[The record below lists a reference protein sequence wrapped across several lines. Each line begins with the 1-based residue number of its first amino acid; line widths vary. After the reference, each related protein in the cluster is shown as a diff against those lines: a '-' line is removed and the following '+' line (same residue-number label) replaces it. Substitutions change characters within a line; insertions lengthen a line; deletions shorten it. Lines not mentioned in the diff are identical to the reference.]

1 MHQLLPH
8 ISLKNPWAMLRVWQW
23 RRDMVSALGVPVTRR
38 CLTVLLFSL
47 LPVLGPVMSVASL
60 MPRPALAREF
70 ESPDIAAM
78 VQSIVGVK
86 AIVPSNARTAE
97 SLGTER
103 MGNGIVIDS
112 SGLIVTIGYLVMEA
126 SSVEVRTA
134 DGKVYPADIVAYDQA
149 SGFGLLRGQYGFK
162 AKPMRLGRSAEVK
175 VGDPLLALSHGGPE
189 GARATLLVSK
199 REFAGYWEYLLDE
212 ALFTSPPVMDFG
224 GAALVSAKGELIG
237 VGSLFVHDAAPPLES
252 PGNMFVPVDVL
263 RPILGDL
270 IALGRTSTPPRPW
283 LGLTTHEEGDRL
295 VIRQVTPGS
304 PAANAGL
311 KTNDAIVG
319 VAGQPVSGLADLYRK
334 IWALGDAG
342 VRVPLDIRRGD
353 QVESVPVMSMDRY
366 RHLRLNPTF

>member
-1 MHQLLPH
+1 
-8 ISLKNPWAMLRVWQW
+8 
-23 RRDMVSALGVPVTRR
+23 MVSALGVPANRR
-38 CLTVLLFSL
+38 FPSAPLLSL
-47 LPVLGPVMSVASL
+47 PPILAALIFVAL
-60 MPRPALAREF
+60 IFTALWVPRSALAQET
-70 ESPDIAAM
+70 EPPDLAAPNLAAM

-103 MGNGIVIDS
+103 MGSGIVIDS
-112 SGLIVTIGYLVMEA
+112 GGLIVTIGYLVMEA

-134 DGKVYPADIVAYDQA
+134 DGKVHPADIVAYDQV

-162 AKPMRLGRSAEVK
+162 AKPMRLGRSAAVK
-175 VGDPLLALSHGGPE
+175 VGDPLLALSHGGAE
-189 GARATLLVSK
+189 GVRATQLVSK

-212 ALFTSPPVMDFG
+212 ALFTAPPIMDFG
-224 GAALVSAKGELIG
+224 GAALVSPLGELIG
-237 VGSLFVHDAAPPLES
+237 VGSLFVHDAAPPLAA
-252 PGNMFVPVDVL
+252 PGNMFIPVDVL

-270 IALGRTSTPPRPW
+270 IALGRTSMPPRPW
-283 LGLTTHEEGDRL
+283 LGLTTHEEGNRL
-295 VIRQVTPGS
+295 IIRQVTPGG

-311 KTNDAIVG
+311 RTNDAIVG
-319 VAGQPVSGLADLYRK
+319 VAGQPVTRLADLYRK

-353 QVESVPVMSMDRY
+353 QVETVPVMSMDRY